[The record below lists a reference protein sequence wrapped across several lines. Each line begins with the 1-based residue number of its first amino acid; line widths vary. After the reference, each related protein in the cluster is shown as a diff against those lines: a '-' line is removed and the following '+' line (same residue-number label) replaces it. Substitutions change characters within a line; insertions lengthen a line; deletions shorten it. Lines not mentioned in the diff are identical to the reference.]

1 MTSDRIPSDAKE
13 SPFDQVAP
21 VPPPRN
27 REEFWADFKA
37 RAALTNQEDVAPTVA
52 RNLRGWRVV
61 RVVLASAAA
70 VVALLALALIPSA
83 EPGANGKSAHVQLS
97 EVREVELA
105 VQYDSMM
112 ILEDAEA
119 EGTLLWIDGL
129 QDAGN
134 AEETS

>member
-1 MTSDRIPSDAKE
+1 MTPRRIPSDAKE
-13 SPFDQVAP
+13 SPFDRAAP
-21 VPPPRN
+21 LPPPRS

-37 RAALTNQEDVAPTVA
+37 HAALTNQEEVAPATA
-52 RNLRGWRVV
+52 RNLRGWHVV
-61 RVVLASAAA
+61 RVVLAGAAA

-83 EPGANGKSAHVQLS
+83 GPGANGKSAHIQLS

-129 QDAGN
+129 QNAGN